1 MILMISSHGDTL
13 ESQPN
18 PRFGRTPT
26 FILYN
31 LDEDTWEAL
40 KNPAITASGGAGV
53 AAAQFLIDHGAQV
66 VISGR
71 FGPNAHQ
78 ALDAAGIEML
88 TFDDNHDT
96 ILSVVESY
104 KSGNLSAKEI

>member
-18 PRFGRTPT
+18 PRFGRTPI
-26 FILYN
+26 FILFN

-40 KNPAITASGGAGV
+40 ENPAITAQGGAGV
-53 AAAQFLIDHGAQV
+53 AASQFLIDHGAQV
-66 VISGR
+66 AISGR

-78 ALDAAGIEML
+78 ALNAAGIKML

-96 ILSVVESY
+96 INLVVEAF
-104 KSGNLSAKEI
+104 KSGNQTGK